1 VGGPLLAERF
11 ARARARAET
20 AGPSAM
26 DDPVMRRFLAGMPL
40 DVISEFPQSPVS
52 PEAVRE
58 LVAAVATTGGATP
71 GDDAEHDAPR

>member
-1 VGGPLLAERF
+1 
-11 ARARARAET
+11 
-20 AGPSAM
+20 M

-58 LVAAVATTGGATP
+58 LVAVVATTGGATP